1 LRILFAGTPAN
12 AAETLDAL
20 VSNGVNVVG
29 VLTRNDA
36 RLGRSAAIA
45 QSPVA
50 IRGQAHEIPV
60 FKSNSIDQE
69 TMQWM
74 DSLAP
79 DLGVIVAY
87 GSILKSDA
95 LAIPK
100 QGWINLHYSLLP
112 KFRGASPV
120 QQAILEGE
128 KVTGVTIFELDQ
140 GIDSGAI
147 LAAVSV
153 PVPDEADAGSLLEL
167 LTVAGAGLLT
177 ETLADFANLKAN
189 KIVQADSGESELTK
203 KISREDA
210 RINFTLPAEQ
220 LHNLVR
226 AMNPE
231 PMAWFEIDKAPVR
244 VLASSVVDVDGS
256 TEAVAKLIGPDL
268 VVGCGQSSLILK
280 IVQPSG
286 KKPMTGADWFRGLR
300 RESLLLS

>member
-1 LRILFAGTPAN
+1 
-12 AAETLDAL
+12 
-20 VSNGVNVVG
+20 
-29 VLTRNDA
+29 
-36 RLGRSAAIA
+36 
-45 QSPVA
+45 
-50 IRGQAHEIPV
+50 
-60 FKSNSIDQE
+60 
-69 TMQWM
+69 M

-87 GSILKSDA
+87 GSILNSDA

-189 KIVQADSGESELTK
+189 KIVQADSGTSELTK

-210 RINFTLPAEQ
+210 RINFALPAEQ

-268 VVGCGQSSLILK
+268 VVGCGQNSLILK

>member
-1 LRILFAGTPAN
+1 MRILVAGTPAN

-20 VSNGVNVVG
+20 VSSGVNVVG

-36 RLGRSAAIA
+36 RLGRSAAIT

-60 FKSNSIDQE
+60 FKSNSIDQG

-87 GSILKSDA
+87 GSILNSDA

-189 KIVQADSGESELTK
+189 KIVQADSGTSELTK

-210 RINFTLPAEQ
+210 RINFALPAEQ

-268 VVGCGQSSLILK
+268 VVGCGQNSLILK